1 MIKTF
6 QKKVIITAMTAITIL
21 LAVFIGAINIA
32 NYIALDNQSDRILE
46 RVTRDE
52 GMFLCAEDI
61 RGRKEISLF
70 RLSARIWQ
78 WLRGTLQ

>member
-32 NYIALDNQSDRILE
+32 NYIALDNQSDRIL
-46 RVTRDE
+46 D
-52 GMFLCAEDI
+52 A
-61 RGRKEISLF
+61 RKTSGGGKKF
-70 RLSARIWQ
+70 PFSACQQGYGNGCEVLYSKI
-78 WLRGTLQ
+78 